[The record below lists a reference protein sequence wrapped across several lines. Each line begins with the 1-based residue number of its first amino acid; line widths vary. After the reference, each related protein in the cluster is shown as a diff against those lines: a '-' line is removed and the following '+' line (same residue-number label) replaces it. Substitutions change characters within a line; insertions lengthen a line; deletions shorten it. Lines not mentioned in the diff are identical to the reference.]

1 MPQTSSLTSKE
12 RKALKA
18 KAHHLKPVI
27 RVGQNGISD
36 GVIQETDIALCTHE
50 LIKVQIQSD
59 DRDGRLQGAQTLAE
73 KTGAELVHHIG
84 KIYILYRVNK
94 DS

>member
-1 MPQTSSLTSKE
+1 MPQTSSLTSKK

-36 GVIQETDIALCTHE
+36 GVIKETDIALHTHE
-50 LIKVQIQSD
+50 LIKIQIQSD
-59 DRDGRLQGAQTLAE
+59 DRDGRLQGARTLAE

-84 KIYILYRVNK
+84 KIFILYRINE